1 MDYENQK
8 IIPVEIN
15 KEMRKSFIDYAMSVI
30 AARALPDVR
39 DGLKPVHRR
48 ILYTMYEDGL
58 YPNKGYRK
66 SATTVGDVLGRY
78 HPHGDASVY
87 DALVRLAQDFSLRY
101 TLVDGHGNFGSV
113 DGDPPAAYRYT
124 EARMSKM
131 SMEMLR
137 DIENETVDYVPN
149 YDDRLKEPEVL
160 PSRFP
165 NLLVNGSSVIAVG
178 MATNIP
184 PHNLGEIIDA
194 IFYLIESPDCYIE
207 DLMEIVKGPDFPT
220 GGLIMGRMGIRD
232 AYTKG
237 RGRIIMRAKAEI
249 EEMKGDR
256 FRIVVTEIP
265 YQVNKARLI
274 ESIANHVKDKRIVG
288 ISDIRD
294 ESDREGMRIV
304 IELKRDANPQV
315 ILNQLYKLTQMQE
328 TFAANMLALV
338 NYRPVTLNLKEML
351 QYYIEFQE
359 EIITRRTQHEL
370 RKAKDRAHILEGL
383 TIAIDNIDE
392 VIKLIRA
399 NPNIPAAKQALID
412 RFELSDIQSQAI
424 VDMRLGRLTGL
435 ERDKILE
442 EYHALLEK
450 IKELEAILGSEE
462 KIFAILREE
471 LQEIKEKYADP
482 RRTSIEPVADD
493 IDLEDLIEEEQCIIT
508 RTHFGYIKRQ
518 PVNTYKAQHRGGRG
532 IAAMS
537 TREEDFVEE
546 LFVASTH
553 DYILFFTTKGRVY
566 RLKGYMIPEESR
578 VAKGA
583 NLVNLIQ
590 IEQDEKITAVI
601 PVHEFDE
608 EHYLTM
614 ITRDGTIKR
623 TALSEYDTNRK
634 GGLIAILLDEGD
646 LLEQVKLTDGKQ
658 AIVLGTRNG
667 RAIRFME
674 SDVRPMGR
682 VAHGVRGMLLGQGD
696 YIVGMC
702 ITRGDAKLLTVTEN
716 GYGKRTDVDEY
727 KIQQRGGKGITNYNL
742 TDKTGLVAGIKIV
755 DEQDDVMLIASDG
768 TIIRT
773 GAEEIPVYSRATMGV
788 RVMKVPQDA
797 RLVTLARTQKE
808 DESEEGDEAEP
819 TQLDQ

>member
-165 NLLVNGSSVIAVG
+165 NLLVNGSSGIAVG